1 MNLKQFEDQNV
12 TIIVNYV
19 SENNLIQEIGLKE

>member
-12 TIIVNYV
+12 AIIVNYV